1 MGLKASPT
9 PGGTRNRQDF
19 YRLNMN
25 GKEVLID
32 AAGLCGSV
40 LLSMPLIILS
50 VANHTPALIEFAHQ
64 LFTFSAPSAAGK
76 LDCISMG

>member
-32 AAGLCGSV
+32 AAGLLWQC
-40 LLSMPLIILS
+40 
-50 VANHTPALIEFAHQ
+50 
-64 LFTFSAPSAAGK
+64 AAKHATDNFVSGK
-76 LDCISMG
+76 PHAGTN

>member
-1 MGLKASPT
+1 VVANAREKASKSPKKAHLPNNIMGLKASPT

-32 AAGLCGSV
+32 AAGLLWQC
-40 LLSMPLIILS
+40 
-50 VANHTPALIEFAHQ
+50 
-64 LFTFSAPSAAGK
+64 AAKHATDNFVSGK
-76 LDCISMG
+76 PHAGTN